1 MAKQIFGDDYMS
13 DEVMFTALEANV
25 KVYENSLTG
34 TEEEL
39 APDVKTVIQEKT
51 IGLYQTLYGEDYKI
65 TTAVVDNKAVED
77 VDTYKTVLD
86 SAKLET
92 YGITADD
99 ISAVQQ
105 VEVQCALED
114 GTVITNQTVYVVKIG
129 HTWYVDDL
137 TKDTTGIYA
146 VETNA

>member
-1 MAKQIFGDDYMS
+1 
-13 DEVMFTALEANV
+13 MFTVFTRLYPAQL
-25 KVYENSLTG
+25 KVL
-34 TEEEL
+34 
-39 APDVKTVIQEKT
+39 KTASVHF
-51 IGLYQTLYGEDYKI
+51 
-65 TTAVVDNKAVED
+65 
-77 VDTYKTVLD
+77 DTYKTVLD

-129 HTWYVDDL
+129 HTLYVDNL
-137 TKDTTGIYA
+137 TTDTTGIYA

>member
-1 MAKQIFGDDYMS
+1 MRSVDDGKYYFDRHDCTFLSDTGDR
-13 DEVMFTALEANV
+13 
-25 KVYENSLTG
+25 
-34 TEEEL
+34 
-39 APDVKTVIQEKT
+39 
-51 IGLYQTLYGEDYKI
+51 
-65 TTAVVDNKAVED
+65 VED
-77 VDTYKTVLD
+77 VDTYKAALD

-129 HTWYVDDL
+129 HTWYVDNL
-137 TKDTTGIYA
+137 TTDTTGIYA